1 MNGSK
6 TRSLKGFTLI
16 ELLVVIAIIAIL
28 AAILF
33 PVFAQAR
40 EQARKT
46 SCLSNLKQLATA
58 NSMYI
63 QDYDETCALNVTT
76 DTATFFYTWQDLVQ
90 PYVKSYQLLIC
101 PDSPYHDTNP
111 NGFEYWMSYGTL
123 PTAASFGADTFRT
136 RTAAWFQNYVPGAI
150 RYDGVEGYGWSGTQ
164 WYGWP
169 VGHASSK
176 TLAGVARSAEYA
188 FIFDSDN
195 FDGWHGVYG
204 GINDGTSP
212 ATGLGWCG
220 GWVGYD
226 YAFFG
231 PQPRHTGGSNQCVVA
246 TRATAYGAGMYNIA
260 FLDGHAKSM
269 KPGQFLKVN
278 PSLPDTLQYLWPND

>member
-1 MNGSK
+1 MIGSK
-6 TRSLKGFTLI
+6 SRSLKGFTLI

-46 SCLSNLKQLATA
+46 TCISNLKQLATA

-63 QDYDETCALNVTT
+63 QDYDEKVVLNVTT
-76 DTATFFYTWQDLVQ
+76 DTATFFFTWQDLIQ
-90 PYVKSYQLLIC
+90 PYTKNYQMLIC
-101 PDSPYHDTNP
+101 PDSPYHNP
-111 NGFEYWMSYGTL
+111 DPNNFEYWMSYGSL
-123 PTAASFGADTFRT
+123 PTATSFGWDAWHT
-136 RTAAWFQNYVPGAI
+136 RTSAWIQNYVPANV
-150 RYDGVEGYGWSGTQ
+150 RYDGVEGYGWTGTQ

-169 VGHASSK
+169 VGSSPSK
-176 TLAGVARSAEYA
+176 SLAGIARSSEYA

-204 GINDGTSP
+204 GPNGTP
-212 ATGLGWCG
+212 TGIGWCG

-226 YAFFG
+226 YSFFG
-231 PQPRHTGGSNQCVVA
+231 PKPRHTGGPHQCVVA
-246 TRATAYGAGMYNIA
+246 TRATDYGQGMYNIA

-269 KPGQFLKVN
+269 KPGQFLKTN